1 MKQEYRR
8 TTFAK
13 TFNIRRPP
21 LNTELENLLAQYSW
35 ENYEDAYGNAK
46 LFPKHFQQFLETPDD
61 DTEEKYE
68 LFNHINHQGSY
79 YSVTAIAY
87 DFFFHA
93 LPHVDDESRHYLL
106 ETVCA
111 VAAMADCLHTPE
123 ERVLIDDY
131 QQERDCLDVVVNNE
145 SILRAHLQEFPET
158 LVFVAAMLKF
168 DWPEIEMVPRDSD
181 PMKGVLYFYELQH
194 QRNPSY
200 DETSR
205 SCRFYEAA
213 RLCGTNDQTELEL
226 QMIWDQLVECHHDSE
241 SHTVGKF
248 NSRLESSLENNPSLK
263 TRLLRQLLKQKRSY
277 NDLCYLLGWTR
288 TKTPVDV
295 TDKLLEQVKATKEF
309 WEFRNRYTTECLW
322 RDLDWFPEI
331 QDRWLR

>member
-46 LFPKHFQQFLETPDD
+46 LFPKHFQQFLETPD

-145 SILRAHLQEFPET
+145 SILRAHLQELPET

-181 PMKGVLYFYELQH
+181 PMKGCLLYTSPSPRD
-194 QRNPSY
+194 QRGSRMPS
-200 DETSR
+200 S
-205 SCRFYEAA
+205 A
-213 RLCGTNDQTELEL
+213 
-226 QMIWDQLVECHHDSE
+226 
-241 SHTVGKF
+241 
-248 NSRLESSLENNPSLK
+248 
-263 TRLLRQLLKQKRSY
+263 
-277 NDLCYLLGWTR
+277 
-288 TKTPVDV
+288 
-295 TDKLLEQVKATKEF
+295 
-309 WEFRNRYTTECLW
+309 
-322 RDLDWFPEI
+322 
-331 QDRWLR
+331 